1 MFYRNAS
8 GALMLAYVAAGRLIG
23 YHEGH
28 MNPWD
33 CLAGLL
39 MIEEA
44 GGRSWPYNTDKMM
57 AQGDAILGSAPGV
70 FDALDRLGAFTRA
83 RAPIRL

>member
-1 MFYRNAS
+1 
-8 GALMLAYVAAGRLIG
+8 
-23 YHEGH
+23 

-44 GGRSWPYNTDKMM
+44 GGRSWPYNTEKMM
-57 AQGDAILGSAPGV
+57 EHGDAILGSGPGV
-70 FDALDRLGAFTRA
+70 FDALDRLGAFTQA
-83 RAPIRL
+83 LSPIR

>member
-1 MFYRNAS
+1 MGSEMCIRDRHLTA
-8 GALMLAYVAAGRLIG
+8 

-44 GGRSWPYNTDKMM
+44 GGKSWPYNTPRMM
-57 AQGDAILGSAPGV
+57 QDGTAILAGTPAV
-70 FDALDRLGAFTRA
+70 FDELEPMAAFTRDLP
-83 RAPIRL
+83 PIRPAKPA